1 MLSIF
6 GIMKKKKK
14 KKERNKLFTLSMLLK
29 LTVLCSVSLQLVF
42 QY

>member
-1 MLSIF
+1 MLSTF
-6 GIMKKKKK
+6 GIMKKKK

-29 LTVLCSVSLQLVF
+29 LTVLYSVSLQLVF